1 MVCTSLKDG
10 HMGSAVAS
18 AAIARRYSRDRKI
31 NQTESD
37 SDEYFHRGKECQS
50 LEMVSIYH
58 FVVFFILWRLHTL
71 A

>member
-1 MVCTSLKDG
+1 MVFASLKNG

-18 AAIARRYSRDRKI
+18 AAIARRYSCDRKI
-31 NQTESD
+31 NQIESD
-37 SDEYFHRGKECQS
+37 SEEYFHRGKECHS

-58 FVVFFILWRLHTL
+58 FVVFFKLWPMYTL

>member
-1 MVCTSLKDG
+1 MIFTSLKDG

-31 NQTESD
+31 NQSD
-37 SDEYFHRGKECQS
+37 SEEYFHRGKECQS

-58 FVVFFILWRLHTL
+58 FVVFFILWR
-71 A
+71 